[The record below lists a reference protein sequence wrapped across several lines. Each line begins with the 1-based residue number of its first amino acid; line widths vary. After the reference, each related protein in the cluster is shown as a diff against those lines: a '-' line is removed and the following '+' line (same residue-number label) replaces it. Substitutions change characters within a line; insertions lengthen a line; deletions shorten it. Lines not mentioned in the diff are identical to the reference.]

1 MVRLHRSG
9 RNAKE
14 ITALLNREIVKLIA
28 LPDAKEKMA
37 ALGFTA
43 VGTTPEQAAALFRT
57 ESAKWAKVIRE
68 TGIKA
73 N

>member
-1 MVRLHRSG
+1 
-9 RNAKE
+9 
-14 ITALLNREIVKLIA
+14 
-28 LPDAKEKMA
+28 MA